1 MSWSSAALVLG
12 YSWNPRDKR
21 CGGKHWYQKTF
32 EKIEQ
37 AQLVIYLMDSLK
49 FQVSGSESIIEI
61 EKLKTNIP

>member
-1 MSWSSAALVLG
+1 MWWKALV
-12 YSWNPRDKR
+12 SKD
-21 CGGKHWYQKTF
+21 F